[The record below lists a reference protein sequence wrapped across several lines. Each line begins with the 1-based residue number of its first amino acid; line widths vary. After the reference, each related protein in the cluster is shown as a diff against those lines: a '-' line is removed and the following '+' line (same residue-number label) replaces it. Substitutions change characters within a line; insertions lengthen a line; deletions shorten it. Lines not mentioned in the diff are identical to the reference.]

1 MFETVSFDHDTR
13 EVLRYFSAISAIP
26 RGSGNEEAVARYV
39 EDFAKS
45 HGLFCVRDNW
55 NNVYVRRPASVGYE
69 NAPAVVLQGHLD
81 MVCEANANVTH
92 DFTTDPIRFVLEG
105 DILHADGTTLGADN
119 GVAVAIM
126 LMLLDKA
133 DLCAPMLECVFTTSE
148 ETGMDG
154 MRHFDCSLLQGR
166 QMINLDSAGE
176 GEATVACAGGV
187 RTDLVKSVTWEN
199 IPEGMTVLSIAIT
212 GLAGGHSGEDIHR
225 GRTPA
230 IPAMGQLLS
239 RIGDACDLRLVSIC
253 GGARDNAIPR
263 ECTAVVVVSDKHVAN
278 TAIRNGEAVLRADL
292 VPEDTGFAVEVA
304 EVSCDRC
311 MSAANTTALTSLL
324 RVIPVG
330 VRRMSRDIPNLVET
344 SSSLGVIRTTDTQ
357 VEITVSSR
365 SSVSA
370 QLDEMQAV
378 LEACGTLAGAVCT
391 HRSRYPGW
399 AFRSGSRLQGCYK
412 ESWQELFGTEAK
424 IIGIHAGLECG
435 LLMEKLPDM
444 DIISIGPDIQ
454 NLHSPD
460 EYLRLS
466 SLDRLTT
473 LVVHMLSK
481 H

>member
-1 MFETVSFDHDTR
+1 MFENMSFTPDTMA
-13 EVLRYFSAISAIP
+13 VLAHFSAISAIP

-39 EDFAKS
+39 EEFARS
-45 HGLFCVRDNW
+45 RGLFCVRDER
-55 NNVYVRRPASVGYE
+55 NNVYVRRPAAAGYTD
-69 NAPAVVLQGHLD
+69 APAVVLQGHLD
-81 MVCEANANVTH
+81 MVCEANGHVIH
-92 DFTTDPIRFVLEG
+92 DFEKDPIRFVQDG
-105 DILHADGTTLGADN
+105 DILRADGTTLGADN

-133 DLCAPMLECVFTTSE
+133 ELCAPTLECVFTTSE

-154 MRHFDCSLLQGR
+154 MRHFDPALLQGR

-187 RTDLVKSVTWEN
+187 RTDLVRSVTWESV
-199 IPEGMTVLSIAIT
+199 PAALSVLSIAIT

-230 IPAMGQLLS
+230 IPAMGQLLW
-239 RIGDACDLRLVSIC
+239 RVADACDLRLVSLT

-263 ECTAVVVVSDKHVAN
+263 ECTAIVAVSDKAA
-278 TAIRNGEAVLRADL
+278 AIAAIQAGEAVLRADL
-292 VPEDTGFAVEVA
+292 VPEDAGFTVQ
-304 EVSCDRC
+304 VSDGSGDRC
-311 MSAANTTALTSLL
+311 MSAADTKALLALL

-330 VRRMSRDIPNLVET
+330 VRRMSRDIPGLVET
-344 SSSLGVIRTTDTQ
+344 SSSMGVVRTNANQ

-370 QLDEMQAV
+370 QLDELQAV
-378 LEACGTLAGAVCT
+378 LDACGTLSGATCT

-399 AFRSGSRLQGCYK
+399 AFRSGSRMQSCYK
-412 ESWQELFGTEAK
+412 ESWQALFGTEAK

-435 LLMEKLPDM
+435 LLMEKCPDM

-460 EYLRLS
+460 EFLRLS

-473 LVVHMLSK
+473 LVLHILMHL
-481 H
+481 

>member
-1 MFETVSFDHDTR
+1 MFENVSFASDTMA
-13 EVLRYFSAISAIP
+13 VLSHFSAISAIP
-26 RGSGNEEAVARYV
+26 RGSGNEEAVAHYV
-39 EDFAKS
+39 EEFAKS
-45 HGLFCVRDNW
+45 RGLFCVRDDH
-55 NNVYVRRPASVGYE
+55 NNVYIRRPAAVGYE
-69 NAPAVVLQGHLD
+69 DAPAVVLQGHLD

-92 DFTTDPIRFVLEG
+92 DFTTDPIRFVLDG
-105 DILHADGTTLGADN
+105 DILRADGTTLGADN

-187 RTDLVKSVTWEN
+187 RTDLVKSVTWEK
-199 IPEGMTVLSIAIT
+199 IPEGMTVLSITIT

-239 RIGDACDLRLVSIC
+239 RMGDDLRLVSIC

-263 ECTAVVVVSDKHVAN
+263 ECTAVVAVSDKHAAN
-278 TAIRNGEAVLRADL
+278 TAIREGEAVLRADL
-292 VPEDTGFAVEVA
+292 VLEDAGFAVEVA
-304 EVSCDRC
+304 EVPCDRC
-311 MSAANTTALTSLL
+311 MSAADTMALTSLL

-330 VRRMSRDIPNLVET
+330 VRRMSWDIPGLVET
-344 SSSLGVIRTTDTQ
+344 SSSLGVIRTTGSQ

-378 LEACGTLAGAVCT
+378 LQACGTLAGAVCT

-399 AFRSGSRLQGCYK
+399 AFRSGSRLQECYK
-412 ESWQELFGTEAK
+412 KGWQELFGTEAK

-460 EYLRLS
+460 EFLRLS

-473 LVVHMLSK
+473 LVVHMLS
-481 H
+481 